1 MQIKGQGLT
10 IVSESSN
17 TIQTQGLG
25 YKTNIGPNSTGIVI
39 IKNDLFGYSF
49 GMGGK
54 ASIKS

>member
-1 MQIKGQGLT
+1 M
-10 IVSESSN
+10 VSGSSN
-17 TIQTQGLG
+17 TITTNGLA
-25 YKTNIGPNSTGIVI
+25 YTSKIGPNSTGIVI